1 MTSSGRNRLLVGIV
15 AFSALTVLAVQI
27 AYPRIYSGFMSYDD
41 EGYMLIALRS
51 FVEGGALYDDVF
63 TQYGP
68 FYYEA
73 WGGVFSL
80 FGIGVDLDSGRMAT
94 LVAWILTCLGLGLA
108 TWRMTGSILLGLLVQ
123 MLVLAALGAVAPNE
137 PMHPGGIICL
147 QLAAIVA
154 ISCAVSERLSP
165 LAMGLLG
172 GAVASLVLVKIN
184 VGALAVA
191 AVVLACAAAYP
202 AIGGRRWLRL
212 AIEVAFVVTP
222 FVLATAKLGEP
233 WAREYAAH
241 VSVSALAVVIAL
253 RARQAGPRVAEEL
266 WWLGGGFIAVAAAV
280 LLAVL
285 GAGTSFGG
293 LLDGLIEQPLRQA
306 DAFFIPLVQ
315 SGERILILDAIALAA
330 AIAFWYA
337 RRGRRSEVEGS
348 VAWRAGLGVFSI
360 LVGVELALSPIGKAL
375 PFDTSD
381 LPAYQ
386 ISLLAFAWVGLVP
399 APGAGPA
406 GAFARLL
413 LPPLAVMQALHAY
426 PVAGSQLLWSSFLL
440 IPVGALCV
448 ASGVR
453 NLSAVL
459 GEGQERRAALALG
472 AVAALALTL
481 FVADTTVRKPLRDY
495 RAHYDALVPLGLPGA
510 ERVRVGAPEA
520 ELYQEVTAAI
530 DASCR
535 AFVMLPGMD
544 SFYFWADQRPPSG
557 YNATGWPTLY
567 DDAAQRHV
575 IEDIRSLRGLC
586 LLENQA
592 LAGGWSAG
600 REDGGPLIRY
610 LGQGF
615 EPIATVDTYR
625 LLRREGTGAGL

>member
-1 MTSSGRNRLLVGIV
+1 MTSSGRNRLLAGIV
-15 AFSALTVLAVQI
+15 AFAALTVLAVLV
-27 AYPRIYSGFMSYDD
+27 AYPRIYSGFASYDD
-41 EGYMLIALRS
+41 EGYMLIALQS
-51 FVEGGALYDDVF
+51 FIEGGSLYDDVF

-147 QLAAIVA
+147 QLAAIVVIA
-154 ISCAVSERLSP
+154 CAVRQRLSP

-212 AIEVAFVVTP
+212 AIEVAFVATP
-222 FVLATAKLGEP
+222 FVLTSAKLGEP

-241 VSVSALAVVIAL
+241 VSVSALAMVIAL
-253 RARQAGPRVAEEL
+253 RARQAGPRAAEEL
-266 WWLGGGFIAVAAAV
+266 WWLGGGFLAVAAAV

-285 GAGTSFGG
+285 GAGTSLGG
-293 LLDGLIEQPLRQA
+293 LFDGLIEQPLRQA

-315 SGERILILDAIALAA
+315 SGERILLLDALALAA
-330 AIAFWYA
+330 AIAYWYA
-337 RRGRRSEVEGS
+337 RRGSTVESSG
-348 VAWRAGLGVFSI
+348 AWRAGLAVFSI
-360 LVGVELALSPIGKAL
+360 LVGVELALSSIGRAL
-375 PFDTSD
+375 PFDTSG

-386 ISLLAFAWVGLVP
+386 LSLLAFAWVGLVP
-399 APGAGPA
+399 APGASPA

-426 PVAGSQLLWSSFLL
+426 PVAGSQLLWASVLL

-472 AVAALALTL
+472 AVAAVALTL

-495 RAHYDALVPLGLPGA
+495 RATYDSLVPLGLPGA

-530 DASCR
+530 DANCR

-544 SFYFWADQRPPSG
+544 SFYFWTDQRPPTG

-575 IEDIRSLRGLC
+575 IEDTRSLRGLC

-615 EPIATVDTYR
+615 EPIAAVGDYR